1 MAGLS
6 SILNILSIALL
17 RAGRERESV
26 VLSCQGERFVLPVT
40 PSKITISDGQNNK
53 TMNVTQV
60 GEILVF
66 GMPKLQTISFS
77 SFFPN
82 LKREYP
88 FVVGDNKEPAECR
101 ALIKKWKELRLPVRV
116 IITSLDVNLAVGIGS
131 FDCDKRDGSGDIY
144 YSLTLTEHKD
154 LNTPL
159 ANNSNQI
166 EDATGLRTRP
176 GEVNATTAT
185 MVSQAADV
193 LDVAKKAYGDYRH
206 WRRVV
211 ESNNLTGLVINNVTK
226 IRKLKV

>member
-1 MAGLS
+1 M
-6 SILNILSIALL
+6 
-17 RAGRERESV
+17 
-26 VLSCQGERFVLPVT
+26 LSCQGERFVLPVT
-40 PSKITISDGQNNK
+40 PSKINLMDGQNNK
-53 TMNVTQV
+53 VMNVTQV

-82 LKREYP
+82 PRREYP
-88 FVVGDNKEPAECR
+88 FVVGENKEPAECM
-101 ALIKKWKELRLPVRV
+101 ALIKKWKELRLPVRI
-116 IITSLDVNLAVGIGS
+116 IITGLDVNLAVGIGS

-144 YSLTLTEHKD
+144 YSLSLTEHKD

-166 EDATGLRTRP
+166 EEATGLRTRP

-185 MVSQAADV
+185 MISKAADV
-193 LDVAKKAYGDYRH
+193 LDVAKKAYGDYKH

-211 ESNNLTGLVINNVTK
+211 ESNNLSGLVINNVTK

>member
-1 MAGLS
+1 MAGLG
-6 SILNILSIALL
+6 SILNMLSIALL
-17 RAGRERESV
+17 RASSERETV

-40 PSKITISDGQNNK
+40 PSKINLMDGQNNK
-53 TMNVTQV
+53 VMNVTQV

-82 LKREYP
+82 PRREYP
-88 FVVGDNKEPAECR
+88 FVVGENKEPAECM
-101 ALIKKWKELRLPVRV
+101 ALIKKWKELRLPVRI
-116 IITSLDVNLAVGIGS
+116 IITGLDVNLAVGIGS

-144 YSLTLTEHKD
+144 YSLSLTEHKD

-166 EDATGLRTRP
+166 EEATGLRTRP

-185 MVSQAADV
+185 MISKAADV
-193 LDVAKKAYGDYRH
+193 LDVAKKAYGDYKH

-211 ESNNLTGLVINNVTK
+211 ESNNLSGLVINNVTK